1 MQLPQF
7 QAHADL
13 EDRHWWFTAR
23 RRILLTL
30 LKELVPPS
38 PDRFV
43 VDVGC
48 GTGGNTAA
56 VAKSYA
62 CIGVDPDT
70 NAVTF
75 ARQKYPAL
83 TFIQGYAPADVK
95 SEMLKAD
102 AVLLMDVL
110 EHIEHDKA
118 FVEDLLKSMK
128 PGAFLFLMAPADP
141 SLWSPH
147 DAGFEHFR
155 RYTLESFRAL
165 WKDAPA
171 KERLASYCNRR
182 LYPLVKLM
190 RTLAKLRGKSLG
202 QGSTDLSMPMKPV
215 NVFLHE
221 LFADEDAVLL
231 KTLRGKRKR
240 GYRKGVSVFGV
251 LERA

>member
-7 QAHADL
+7 QAHAAL

-23 RRILLTL
+23 RRILRAL
-30 LKELVPPS
+30 LRELVVPS
-38 PDRFV
+38 KDRLV
-43 VDVGC
+43 LDVGC
-48 GTGGNTAA
+48 GTGGNAA
-56 VAKSYA
+56 ALSRAYTCV
-62 CIGVDPDT
+62 GVDPDPH
-70 NAVTF
+70 AIGF
-75 ARQKYPAL
+75 AQKKYPHVR
-83 TFIQGYAPADVK
+83 FILGYAPRDVQK
-95 SEMLKAD
+95 EIAKAD

-110 EHIEHDKA
+110 EHVEHDRA
-118 FVEDLLKSMK
+118 FIHELLAAMK
-128 PGAFLFLMAPADP
+128 PGAFLFMMAPADP

-182 LYPLVKLM
+182 LYPVVKLA
-190 RTLAKLRGKSLG
+190 RVLARLRGKPLG
-202 QGSTDLSMPMKPV
+202 EGSTDLTLPPKFI

-221 LFADEDAVLL
+221 LFADEAAVLL
-231 KTLRGKRKR
+231 KVLRGKKKR

-251 LERA
+251 LERV